1 MKQEISILESGLVV
15 VRQSIM
21 PMGSKG
27 WNSDPDAE
35 FKQIPLT
42 LTFDINEVQG
52 DQTCTTISPLFK
64 CAMDNYFIQTREDLK
79 KQALVGYEN
88 KTNQEKYDRMVA
100 LVPEW
105 EKETIVLV
113 ATKAKAASLDKLT
126 LYKGRDL
133 LDMLQRYTTIHD
145 GKDKLIARIMN
156 VYLKATEI
164 DAKDW
169 MVEKSKVEAK
179 FVNIK

>member
-1 MKQEISILESGLVV
+1 MKQEISILENGLVV

-27 WNSDPDAE
+27 WNSDPDADY
-35 FKQIPLT
+35 KQIALT

-52 DQTCTTISPLFK
+52 DQTYTTVSPLFK
-64 CAMDNYFIQTREDLK
+64 CAMDSYFIQTREDLK
-79 KQALVGYEN
+79 KQALDGYEN

-100 LVPEW
+100 LVPGW
-105 EKETIVLV
+105 EKLFVILH

-126 LYKGRDL
+126 LHKGRDL
-133 LDMLQRYTTIHD
+133 LDMLQRYTTAAD
-145 GKDKLIARIMN
+145 GNIKIIAKIMD
-156 VYLKATEI
+156 VYLKATKI